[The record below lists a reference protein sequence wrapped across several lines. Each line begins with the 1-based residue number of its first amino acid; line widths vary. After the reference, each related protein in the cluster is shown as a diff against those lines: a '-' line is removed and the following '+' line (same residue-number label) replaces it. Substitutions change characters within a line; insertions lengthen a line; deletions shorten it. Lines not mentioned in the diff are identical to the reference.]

1 MSALTHKLQ
10 RYAGGMLRGLRGW
23 RPKHLAAGLGG
34 TPWVVRRLDTFG
46 FDMVLDLHDPAVS
59 RPLLLAGDY
68 EPHVTKVLLNL
79 LRDDTHL
86 LDIGAN
92 LGYFSLLAAAKCPSG
107 HVFSIEPDPQN
118 FRAFS
123 ASIALN
129 DYCTRISAVQTAASD
144 EAGMAILSD
153 LGNAANRG
161 ARFTAKTRAALEARV
176 HGPTPTFTEVRM
188 ARIDQLFAGERI
200 DVIKIDV
207 EGHEPPAL
215 RGTEGLL
222 RANKPV
228 ILLEFSPG
236 NIINIAGEPPE
247 TPLKFLREIGYR
259 WQVLNNDGSLGT
271 PETDPAALIQRL
283 QLSGEHHTDL
293 LLTNAGKT

>member
-1 MSALTHKLQ
+1 MNTFAHKLH
-10 RYAGGMLRGLRGW
+10 RYAGGVLRGLRGW

-34 TPWVVRRLDTFG
+34 SPWVVRRLDALG

-68 EPHVTKVLLNL
+68 EPHVTHALLGL

-92 LGYFSLLAAAKCPSG
+92 LGYFSLLAAAKCPHG
-107 HVFSIEPDPQN
+107 RVFSVEPDPQN

-129 DYCTRISAVQTAASD
+129 AFGGHITAVQTAASD
-144 EAGMAILSD
+144 EDGTATLSD

-161 ARFTAKTRAALEARV
+161 ARFTAKTRSALEARV
-176 HGPTPTFTEVRM
+176 HGPAPTFTEVRM
-188 ARIDQLFAGERI
+188 ARLDRLFAGERI
-200 DVIKIDV
+200 DVVKIDV

-215 RGTEGLL
+215 RGAEGLL
-222 RANKPV
+222 RECKPA

-247 TPLKFLREIGYR
+247 SPLKFLRELGYS
-259 WQVLNNDGSLGT
+259 WQVLNDDGTRGT
-271 PETDPAALIQRL
+271 PETDPAALIARL
-283 QLSGEHHTDL
+283 QASGEHHADL
-293 LLTNAGKT
+293 LLTYAMP

>member
-1 MSALTHKLQ
+1 MSALAHKLR
-10 RYAGGMLRGLRGW
+10 RYAGGVLRGLRGW
-23 RPKHLAAGLGG
+23 TPKHLAAGLGG
-34 TPWVVRRLDTFG
+34 TPWVVRRLDAFG

-68 EPHVTKVLLNL
+68 EPHVTKALLGL

-92 LGYFSLLAAAKCPSG
+92 LGYFSLLTAAKCPHG
-107 HVFSIEPDPQN
+107 RVFSVEPDPQN

-129 DYCTRISAVQTAASD
+129 NFSGRIAAVQTAASD
-144 EAGMAILSD
+144 EDGTAPLSD

-161 ARFTAKTRAALEARV
+161 ARFTAKDRATLEARV
-176 HGPTPTFTEVRM
+176 HGPAPMFTEVRM
-188 ARIDQLFAGERI
+188 ARLDQLFAGERI
-200 DVIKIDV
+200 DVVKIDV

-215 RGTEGLL
+215 RGAEGLL
-222 RANKPV
+222 RACKPA

-236 NIINIAGEPPE
+236 NIINIAGEQPDC
-247 TPLKFLREIGYR
+247 PLKFLREFGYR
-259 WQVLNNDGSLGT
+259 WQVLNDDGTLGT
-271 PETDPAALIQRL
+271 SETDPAAIIQRL
-283 QLSGEHHTDL
+283 QAIDEHHADL
-293 LLTNAGKT
+293 LLTVTG

>member
-1 MSALTHKLQ
+1 MSQLVHKLQ
-10 RYAGGMLRGLRGW
+10 RYAGGVLRGLRGW

-34 TPWVVRRLDTFG
+34 TPWVIRRLDSFG

-68 EPHVTKVLLNL
+68 EPHVTKALLGL

-92 LGYFSLLAAAKCPSG
+92 LGYFSLLAAAKCPQG
-107 HVFSIEPDPQN
+107 RIFSVEPDPQN

-129 DYCTRISAVQTAASD
+129 AFGERIKAVQTAASD
-144 EAGMAILSD
+144 EDGCATLSD

-161 ARFTAKTRAALEARV
+161 ARFTAKSRATLEARV
-176 HGPTPTFTEVRM
+176 HGPAPTFTEVRM
-188 ARIDQLFAGERI
+188 ARLDHLFAGERI
-200 DVIKIDV
+200 DVVKIDV

-215 RGTEGLL
+215 RGAEGLL
-222 RANKPV
+222 RANKPA

-236 NIINIAGEPPE
+236 NIINIAGEQPDS
-247 TPLKFLREIGYR
+247 PLRFLRELGYR
-259 WQVLNNDGSLGT
+259 WQVLGDDGSLGA
-271 PETDPAALIQRL
+271 PETDPATLIARL
-283 QLSGEHHTDL
+283 QARNEHHADL
-293 LLTNAGKT
+293 LLQNDSQR